1 MDINQLEE
9 LTGYKLTKEELQPSN
24 VWDVPFS
31 KHEDRNSK
39 DEWVR
44 EVAAEV
50 PDIPE
55 ATVENTDAP
64 EADQGAEE
72 TVQPIAG
79 RHKAW
84 SGYTKGL

>member
-50 PDIPE
+50 PGAGCHP
-55 ATVENTDAP
+55 
-64 EADQGAEE
+64 ADG
-72 TVQPIAG
+72 
-79 RHKAW
+79 
-84 SGYTKGL
+84 